1 MSRQAFE
8 KLLEHLPES
17 DRQRLLRV
25 AAEYGISLED
35 PAWVGL
41 VAVEQGV
48 LTVKRMLGEL
58 QATEQQLLEKWL
70 AAEQSLADRLR
81 AAAAA
86 TLIEARTTLVLEA
99 EAAREQTIAAVAQ
112 ALAAVSQEVVT
123 ASVHRARARTLAG
136 ALGLT
141 PAVVAGAVG
150 LGWWSG
156 QAHLAQAVAETKTA
170 LPAIAAW
177 AQDFDTP
184 EKRQRALWVLSAD
197 GKQSYQLAQ
206 LNNGFKRWLA
216 CEFGQGVGYTQ

>member
-58 QATEQQLLEKWL
+58 QATEQQLLEKLL

-81 AAAAA
+81 ATAAA

-99 EAAREQTIAAVAQ
+99 AAAREQTIAAVAQ
-112 ALAAVSQEVVT
+112 ALAAVSHT
-123 ASVHRARARTLAG
+123 IY
-136 ALGLT
+136 
-141 PAVVAGAVG
+141 
-150 LGWWSG
+150 
-156 QAHLAQAVAETKTA
+156 HLI
-170 LPAIAAW
+170 L
-177 AQDFDTP
+177 
-184 EKRQRALWVLSAD
+184 L
-197 GKQSYQLAQ
+197 
-206 LNNGFKRWLA
+206 
-216 CEFGQGVGYTQ
+216 